1 WSGQTAVRPST
12 ARRRDAAHGRFPPG
26 KRDGR
31 AALRNQ
37 ELTVVGDESQP
48 GQGGELDGQAKLVL
62 GPAGRASSSSETNHD
77 PSAMA
82 NGLIGSREHYWLT
95 SKVLSTAVRAH
106 AIGSVTLR
114 TSQRALGDRVCAGQ
128 RGCGGRGRS

>member
-1 WSGQTAVRPST
+1 MT
-12 ARRRDAAHGRFPPG
+12 
-26 KRDGR
+26 
-31 AALRNQ
+31 
-37 ELTVVGDESQP
+37 
-48 GQGGELDGQAKLVL
+48 
-62 GPAGRASSSSETNHD
+62 

-128 RGCGGRGRS
+128 RGVVGAEELNLRPLPCQIQRGPTRCTSEG